1 MRIAICPG
9 SFDPITLGHL
19 DIIRRASLLFDLVIV
34 AVTVNPNKTPSFSVE
49 ERVELVRRCTESF
62 SNVQADCCDGL
73 LADYAKEKNACALVK
88 GLRAVTDFE
97 YEFQMAGMNRTL
109 MPDVETIF
117 LMPALDCQF
126 VSGSFVR
133 EIAALGG
140 DVSGF
145 VPQPVRCALQQ
156 RFAMKKAQP

>member
-1 MRIAICPG
+1 MTGVYPG
-9 SFDPITLGHL
+9 SFDPFTLGHK
-19 DIIRRASLLFDLVIV
+19 DIVERAAKFCDKLYIAVSENINKKHLFTL
-34 AVTVNPNKTPSFSVE
+34 E
-49 ERVELVRRCTESF
+49 ERVEMIREVFACNDNIIVESF
-62 SNVQADCCDGL
+62 NGL
-73 LADYAKEKNACALVK
+73 LVDYMQSKKAAYIIR
-88 GLRAVTDFE
+88 GLRAVSDFE

>member
-1 MRIAICPG
+1 MDERIRLAQ
-9 SFDPITLGHL
+9 
-19 DIIRRASLLFDLVIV
+19 ASCQGVQGLENVTIEGFCGLLCDF
-34 AVTVNPNKTPSFSVE
+34 AKARGVTVSV
-49 ERVELVRRCTESF
+49 RG
-62 SNVQADCCDGL
+62 A
-73 LADYAKEKNACALVK
+73 
-88 GLRAVTDFE
+88 RAVSDFE
-97 YEFQMAGMNRTL
+97 YECQMAGMNRTL